1 MTTLKKL
8 TGFLAA
14 TLFLTIGLQAQTKSE
29 AIDAYNQGVGLM
41 GTDVQGAINL
51 FEKSIQISNQ
61 VGDSATDIRDKA
73 VAVVPGLYYKLTYD
87 NYSAKKYPE
96 AIAAGKATLA
106 AMDKYKDDKNKANV
120 QNILAQSYLIQGA
133 TYFKGGENEKAISAF
148 DSSLMINPDN
158 AKVLLN
164 KALVYGK
171 MDDADNF
178 TKTIDQTIEKGGND
192 ATLVAQAKKQG
203 LVYFKNL
210 GSKANAGKK
219 YDAALNYLNQSVKYG
234 EDKDVYYQLADAY
247 NNKKNFDAALEN
259 AQKGLGLETGT
270 TPDAKA
276 KYYYQIAVANAGQG
290 KKDDACANFKN
301 AAYGQFAAPSK
312 AQMTNL
318 KCAGAAPAA
327 TGATK

>member
-14 TLFLTIGLQAQTKSE
+14 SLFLIVGLQAQTKSE

-41 GTDVQGAINL
+41 ATDVQGAINL
-51 FEKSIQISNQ
+51 FEKSILISGQ
-61 VGDSATDIRDKA
+61 VGDSAIDIRDKA
-73 VAVVPGLYYKLTYD
+73 IAVVPGLYYKLTYD
-87 NYSAKKYPE
+87 NYTAKKYPE
-96 AIAAGKATLA
+96 AIAAGKASLA
-106 AMDKYKDDKNKANV
+106 TMDKYKDDKNKVNV
-120 QNILAQSYLIQGA
+120 QNIIAQSYLIQGA
-133 TYFKGGENEKAISAF
+133 NYYKAGENEKAISSF

-158 AKVLLN
+158 AKVLLS
-164 KALVYGK
+164 KSAVYAK

-178 TKTIDQTIEKGGND
+178 SKTIDQTIEKGGSD

-203 LVYFKNL
+203 MVYFKNL
-210 GSKANAGKK
+210 GSKSNAGKK
-219 YDAALNYLNQSVKYG
+219 YDAALNYLNQSLKYG

-259 AQKGLGLETGT
+259 AQKGLNLETGT

-276 KYYYQIAVANAGQG
+276 KYYYQVAVANVGQG
-290 KKDDACANFKN
+290 KKDEACANFKS
-301 AAYGQFAAPSK
+301 ASYGQFAVPSK

-318 KCAGAAPAA
+318 KCAGAAPA
-327 TGATK
+327 GATK